1 VTWSSGLLSAFMD
14 NVPAV
19 ATFIPIVH
27 DVGQAGVAVQPLW
40 WGLLFGGTANV
51 VALGI
56 LERQEGVHI
65 SFMEW
70 FRPGLIVAIP
80 TLVLATLLLWLQIAW
95 MG

>member
-1 VTWSSGLLSAFMD
+1 M
-14 NVPAV
+14 
-19 ATFIPIVH
+19 
-27 DVGQAGVAVQPLW
+27 QPLW
-40 WGLLFGGTANV
+40 WGLLFGGTFLGNLTLIGSTANV
-51 VALGI
+51 VALGV